1 MAILNI
7 KKNKSAAVKESKNT
21 KKLSVVANEKTPAVV
36 GSKLPHIISG
46 NIIIRP
52 RVTEK
57 AAVLSEKQGRQVC
70 VFEVS
75 ARANSRTVAEAVMAL
90 YKVVP
95 VKVAVLR
102 VPPKKSF
109 VKGRV
114 SYGKT
119 GYKAY
124 VYLKKGDSIE
134 IA

>member
-1 MAILNI
+1 MAILNL
-7 KKNKSAAVKESKNT
+7 KKNKAVAKKEVKT
-21 KKLSVVANEKTPAVV
+21 KKLAVVAEKVPAVV
-36 GSKLPHIISG
+36 SGKVPHVISG

-75 ARANSRTVAEAVMAL
+75 ARADSKTVAAAIKAL

-95 VKVAVLR
+95 VKIAVLR
-102 VPPKKSF
+102 IPPKKSF